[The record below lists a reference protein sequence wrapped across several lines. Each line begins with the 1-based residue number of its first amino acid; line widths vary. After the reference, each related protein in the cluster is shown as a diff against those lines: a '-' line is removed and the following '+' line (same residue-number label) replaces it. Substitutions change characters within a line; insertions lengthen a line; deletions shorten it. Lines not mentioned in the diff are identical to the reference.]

1 MNLEEQKNIL
11 RSLREELAGRVDRT
25 YKHIHERDE
34 RVSGN
39 FSDQSQ
45 EMENQEL
52 VFNLDAEGR
61 EELRLID
68 EALQRIAD
76 DAYGICQECGKQVQ
90 EGRIKAVPYT
100 RYCIECATSQEE

>member
-1 MNLEEQKNIL
+1 M
-11 RSLREELAGRVDRT
+11 
-25 YKHIHERDE
+25 
-34 RVSGN
+34 SGN

-45 EMENQEL
+45 EMENQAL

-68 EALQRIAD
+68 EALQRIAE
-76 DAYGICQECGKQVQ
+76 DAYGVCQECGKQVQ

-100 RYCIECATSQEE
+100 RYCIDCATSQEE